1 LFHIVDT
8 FFEGSLEEISFVPI
22 NINYEKTI
30 EAEAYARE
38 LLGVSHILL
47 SIS

>member
-1 LFHIVDT
+1 MLRIVDT

-38 LLGVSHILL
+38 LLGVSNVS
-47 SIS
+47 SIFH